1 MRALEVKRNGATVAI
16 IGAPNALM
24 FSADIA
30 ASIQEEAATLDVR
43 GMNELDN
50 ERQSHTTW
58 LELDRLDDGD
68 RVELSFIEVES
79 ATPPREEV
87 ATDSPEH
94 QAGQAE
100 YEALLQSEPLAPRE
114 LEQRRPDATLKL
126 RIAGHEQIVATLES
140 GREFLS
146 CRFLWNRWR
155 PERCRLSL
163 SSFSQTEALARS
175 GSREWFSGALG
186 LGESCVVEIG
196 A

>member
-1 MRALEVKRNGATVAI
+1 MRALEIKRNGATLAI

-30 ASIQEEAATLDVR
+30 ASIQDEAATLDIR

-58 LELDRLDDGD
+58 LELDQLDDGD
-68 RVELSFIEVES
+68 RVEFSFVEVES
-79 ATPPREEV
+79 ATPPMEEV

-94 QAGQAE
+94 QSSQAE
-100 YEALLQSEPLAPRE
+100 YEAQLQTEPLVPRE
-114 LEQRRPDATLKL
+114 LEQRRPDAAL
-126 RIAGHEQIVATLES
+126 RLRMEGHEQIVATLES

-155 PERCRLSL
+155 PERCRVSL
-163 SSFSQTEALARS
+163 SSFSQKEALARS
-175 GSREWFSGALG
+175 GSREWFSGALS
-186 LGESCVVEIG
+186 LGESCVVEVG